1 MIWDFEKQEKKS
13 TLMVAAIVAV
23 SELQIGREYLL
34 ENSNNFWYVWNI

>member
-1 MIWDFEKQEKKS
+1 
-13 TLMVAAIVAV
+13 MVAAIVAV